1 MIKTAFKGVGVAS
14 KGLKLASLF
23 TASPV
28 LLVAVAI
35 GAVIGAIIAIVKNWD
50 KVKEKM
56 AQVAQYAKEKFN
68 ALKQW
73 FWDWGYKLLGPF
85 GYILKAVNTHW
96 DEIKD
101 AGQAAFDAVAGAVQW
116 VIDKVTSLIN
126 TIKDAIGWLKQ
137 LPAAIP
143 NIAGNAAVATV
154 GGDTGGSV
162 AVPGVVAD
170 DYTAPDESI
179 KPKYDMRWLEK
190 HLDWFADG
198 GIVPGPVGSPQIIG
212 AHGGEVVLNQS
223 QQRGLG
229 GTMNH
234 TGTITV
240 KGVNS
245 ANELI
250 GIAEILADTISQN
263 DRRLPNRV
271 SLIPI

>member
-1 MIKTAFKGVGVAS
+1 
-14 KGLKLASLF
+14 
-23 TASPV
+23 
-28 LLVAVAI
+28 VAI
-35 GAVIGAIIAIVKNWD
+35 GVVIAGIVYMVKNWD

-56 AQVAQYAKEKFN
+56 AQVAQYAKDKFN

-229 GTMNH
+229 GASTVVH
-234 TGTITV
+234 TGTIRV
-240 KGVNS
+240 EGVND
-245 ANELI
+245 ANQLV
-250 GIAEILADTISQN
+250 GVTQILADQISKN